1 MSFLTKLFNN
11 GFIKVWGAVIFIIIL
26 LQFWGE
32 KSQLDPVV
40 NIIESEN
47 NRLRNFVG
55 RVNYHSEFL
64 IDYSQIKSTIIDMID
79 NAQFEIDLILPT
91 FDTTLLDRIKMANTR
106 GVRVRII
113 TKSIYKNI
121 IDDLIKQGITVNYNN
136 NIDNGIIYID
146 KRTGA
151 NLISFNN
158 SFLLAIFQDSDNIQ
172 RYQILIDEQFLKS
185 RKIF

>member
-1 MSFLTKLFNN
+1 MTFLTKLLNN
-11 GFIKVWGAVIFIIIL
+11 SFIKVWVAVIFIIIL

-40 NIIESEN
+40 NIIESEK
-47 NRLRNFVG
+47 NRVRNFVD

-64 IDYSQIKSTIIDMID
+64 IDYSQINSTIRDMID
-79 NAQFEIDLILPT
+79 NSQFEIDLILPS
-91 FDTTLLDRIKMANTR
+91 FDLALLDRIKMANSR

-121 IDDLIKQGITVNYNN
+121 IDDLTKLGITVNYNN
-136 NIDNGIIYID
+136 YLDNGIIYID
-146 KRTGA
+146 KSIGA

-158 SFLLAIFQDSDNIQ
+158 SFLLTIFQDNDSIQ